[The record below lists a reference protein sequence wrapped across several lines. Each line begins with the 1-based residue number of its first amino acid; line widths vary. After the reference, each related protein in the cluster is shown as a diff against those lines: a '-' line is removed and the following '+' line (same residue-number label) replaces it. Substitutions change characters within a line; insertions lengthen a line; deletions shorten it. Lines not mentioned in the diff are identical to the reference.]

1 MDDYEKQISGYQT
14 QVNTLVDSN
23 VRLTTE
29 NKTFK
34 KELEILR
41 VQLEDLEQYNRNKNL
56 QIDGVPDLKNE
67 NIEEVVNKLSDI
79 SGEEDRYQISGYDML
94 MQPRLENQAGG
105 VALYVDKRL
114 GYSYQLT
121 ALPTAEIVH
130 IALLFDCT

>member
-79 SGEEDRYQISGYDML
+79 
-94 MQPRLENQAGG
+94 
-105 VALYVDKRL
+105 
-114 GYSYQLT
+114 
-121 ALPTAEIVH
+121 
-130 IALLFDCT
+130 